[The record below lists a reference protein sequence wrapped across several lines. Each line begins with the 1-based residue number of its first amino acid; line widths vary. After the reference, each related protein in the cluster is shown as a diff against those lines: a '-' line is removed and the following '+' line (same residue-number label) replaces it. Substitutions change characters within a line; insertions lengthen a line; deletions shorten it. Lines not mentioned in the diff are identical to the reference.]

1 VATAREIRRRIQSIR
16 NLGQVTRALQ
26 AVAASNVR
34 KAQAAVLATRPYA
47 NAAWEVI
54 VHLGAATDETL
65 HPLLTRRTP
74 VEHILIVLISGD
86 RGLCGAYNQNIVRT
100 AQDFANKRGH
110 RPVGADAATGLPT
123 RYLTIGRR
131 GRDLMWRMKQEI
143 MSEFHG
149 LPAVPSL
156 SDIAGIAH
164 TAIDE
169 FLEGRADEVYIART
183 DFVNMLVQKPVIQRL
198 LPLQPTEMEEL
209 AMMEYVVDV
218 QPAKV
223 AEYIYEPDVYTILEA
238 VLSRFAELQVYQ
250 AVLEAHASEYAA
262 RMVAMRNATENAA
275 ALVDELTLVF
285 NKARQRAITREL
297 LDIAGGA
304 EALQQ
309 ATARAEASA

>member
-1 VATAREIRRRIQSIR
+1 MATAREIRRRIQSIR

-34 KAQAAVLATRPYA
+34 KAQAAVMATRPYA

-100 AQDFANKRGH
+100 ARDFAEKRGH
-110 RPVGADAATGLPT
+110 ST

-143 MSEFHG
+143 MAEFHG

-156 SDIAGIAH
+156 TDIAGIAH

-169 FLEGRADEVYIART
+169 FLEGRADEVYVART

-198 LPLQPTEMEEL
+198 LPLQPTELEEL

-218 QPAKV
+218 QPAQV

-238 VLSRFAELQVYQ
+238 VLSRFTELQVYQ

-309 ATARAEASA
+309 SLAGAG

>member
-65 HPLLTRRTP
+65 HPLLTHRAL
-74 VEHILIVLISGD
+74 VENTLVVLVSGD

-100 AQDFANKRGH
+100 AQDFAQKRGH
-110 RPVGADAATGLPT
+110 PT

-131 GRDLMWRMKQEI
+131 GRDLMWRMGQEI
-143 MSEFHG
+143 MAEFHG

-156 SDIAGIAH
+156 ADIAGIAH

-198 LPLQPTEMEEL
+198 LPLHPTEMEEL
-209 AMMEYVVDV
+209 VMMEYVVDV
-218 QPAKV
+218 QPARV

-238 VLSRFAELQVYQ
+238 VLPRFTELQIYQ

-275 ALVDELTLVF
+275 ALVDDLTLIF

-309 ATARAEASA
+309 ALAGAGRV